1 MTARDRIINTL
12 CHQICTPVPSLL
24 TIPESVGK
32 KRASDCAQL
41 RTRFQSDMDLLDYS
55 LPTLPIQKANSG
67 EKTTCVDEWGCAWNC
82 SEDGVC
88 ALSEE
93 SLYDDILKIEGVRFP
108 QNPVTLEM
116 VEEVNQ
122 FCDSNSH
129 FVLVQTRIHPF
140 RRLCALGGTASAC
153 RQFQRKPRELREI
166 MTRLYEYYRKQLN
179 TWCLTDCDAIGL
191 EDDLTDENG
200 GRMALKRWNEIL
212 VPMYKE
218 FCAKIRSCD
227 KFSFFTGTGNFEEY
241 IPGLIAAGVDCIRF
255 DASLIDAKLLADRY
269 GNQVAFQPILK
280 PEKFENETE
289 KTLSEKILAM
299 RSAFSEAKIIME
311 CQMPLKTPT
320 RRVACAMLNLRRRMP
335 QPGDFS

>member
-191 EDDLTDENG
+191 
-200 GRMALKRWNEIL
+200 IL

-289 KTLSEKILAM
+289 KTLAEKILAM